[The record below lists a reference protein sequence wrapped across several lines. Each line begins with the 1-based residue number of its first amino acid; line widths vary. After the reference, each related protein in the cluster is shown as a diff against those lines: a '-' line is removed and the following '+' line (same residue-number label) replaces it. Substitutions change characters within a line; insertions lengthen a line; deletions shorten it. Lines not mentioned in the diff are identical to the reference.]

1 MASNF
6 GAMQCS
12 EKGLPPDDDDDDDD
26 DEGDDA
32 FGRPI
37 CNFAVQ

>member
-26 DEGDDA
+26 EGDDA